1 MKDDNGVAPVVGT
14 AQEQCQLC
22 LRHLAGHL
30 GNLSGRFAQRIF
42 ALFILGNVEKKA
54 RFFEAR
60 TLLFPG
66 VDDSFDGGLFFENGL
81 GFFAVVPEVWL
92 GCERSQLFDAL
103 LLAGDVK
110 AASAKALRA
119 LQGGSIVHGFLRALI
134 LLSSDV

>member
-1 MKDDNGVAPVVGT
+1 
-14 AQEQCQLC
+14 
-22 LRHLAGHL
+22 
-30 GNLSGRFAQRIF
+30 
-42 ALFILGNVEKKA
+42 
-54 RFFEAR
+54 
-60 TLLFPG
+60 LLFPG

-119 LQGGSIVHGFLRALI
+119 LQGGSIVHWFLRALI